1 MQEIGKATIIFGI
14 LSICHLPPAI
24 CRAEAP
30 RYVRVAVVQGA
41 SSLRLQAKGL
51 YEIID
56 ARNSR
61 VFSRGK
67 DLNTTVSAYPG
78 GMLLG
83 KVKAESHKVII
94 RSAEAQALIINGRN
108 FRGDIELLKDA
119 KQRLTAVNFLEI
131 EDYVKGVLYHE
142 ASHYWPMEALKA
154 QAVVCRTYALYQIQE
169 SSAQDFD
176 LTADIYSQVY
186 GGKTSER
193 YRTNQAV
200 KETEGLVLTY
210 KAKVFPAYFH
220 ATCGGHTEDA
230 ARLWNI
236 NIAPLKGVACAFC
249 KDSPHFNWHYVAS
262 RQEIRDKLSAAGHKL
277 KDIQDMQIL
286 GTDNSGRITDLKII
300 GADKEVKISAKDFR
314 SIVGPNVIRSTNFG
328 VSLVEDDIV
337 FEGLGWGHGAGLCQW
352 GAYFMAKQGRDYAA
366 ILRYYY
372 PAAEIAQR

>member
-1 MQEIGKATIIFGI
+1 
-14 LSICHLPPAI
+14 
-24 CRAEAP
+24 
-30 RYVRVAVVQGA
+30 
-41 SSLRLQAKGL
+41 
-51 YEIID
+51 
-56 ARNSR
+56 
-61 VFSRGK
+61 
-67 DLNTTVSAYPG
+67 
-78 GMLLG
+78 
-83 KVKAESHKVII
+83 
-94 RSAEAQALIINGRN
+94 
-108 FRGDIELLKDA
+108 
-119 KQRLTAVNFLEI
+119 
-131 EDYVKGVLYHE
+131 
-142 ASHYWPMEALKA
+142 MEALKA

-300 GADKEVKISAKDFR
+300 GADKEVKIPAKDFR

-328 VSLVEDDIV
+328 VSLVENDIV
-337 FEGLGWGHGAGLCQW
+337 FEGLDWGHGAGLCQW
-352 GAYFMAKQGRDYAA
+352 GTYFMAKQGRDYAA